1 MLDREVRVSHGLP
14 CHARTSGMRL
24 PGTSDEVRSFRSEM
38 LHAGLPAGGLGLRA
52 CFAETGL
59 PVEAAQAGPATTFAK
74 VEFLSGLPE

>member
-1 MLDREVRVSHGLP
+1 
-14 CHARTSGMRL
+14 
-24 PGTSDEVRSFRSEM
+24 M